1 LARRASAFSRASG
14 RLVREAGGGGLAQQ
28 GGDDAPDARQ
38 VVAAGGA
45 WLVAVGTSWRRSALF
60 ALAGVQV
67 LAPMVALAGAGPLRP
82 GPLAALVLAAGALLP
97 GAVALAGAG
106 ALAGAVGGLLAGP
119 RAVDT
124 LAARVIGLLEAGA
137 AAGAGP
143 PDGRGHRSPT
153 STVGR
158 CPLAW
163 LARVGSAWNS
173 ASRARP

>member
-1 LARRASAFSRASG
+1 MARRASAFSRASG

-67 LAPMVALAGAGPLRP
+67 LAPMVALAGAGPLGAGALP
-82 GPLAALVLAAGALLP
+82 ALLLAVGAPVLAAGAL
-97 GAVALAGAG
+97 AGAS

-119 RAVDT
+119 
-124 LAARVIGLLEAGA
+124 
-137 AAGAGP
+137 
-143 PDGRGHRSPT
+143 
-153 STVGR
+153 
-158 CPLAW
+158 
-163 LARVGSAWNS
+163 
-173 ASRARP
+173 